1 MPPRPRQRPP
11 RRLRLLLSVAAV
23 VLTLDVVTKV
33 IAVKLL
39 PPGQPVSI
47 IGDTVT
53 WTLVRNS
60 GAAFSMATGYTW
72 SLTLIATGVVV
83 GIFWMGRR
91 LVSPW
96 WAVGLGM
103 ILGGA
108 MGNLVDRF
116 FRAPG
121 PLRGH
126 VVDFLSVGWWPVF
139 NVADPAVVGG
149 AILLVV
155 LSILGYD
162 FDAVSRRKADGTPT
176 VGAGPTSADGRTFDA
191 RSRGAGGHARRRG
204 TRAAAGT
211 VPQRRGGHR
220 RRGRRRAR
228 RSPGR
233 EVRPVEPRRMAAGA
247 PARGAGAAA
256 EHARRHRGHGDPL
269 LRRRHRRRRQARGG
283 GRARVGGLDGT
294 DRARRPGRRRL
305 PDHHLGR
312 ARAAGHRAPPRRGH
326 LRGDGGRAVRA
337 RIHRAEAGV
346 QVPHGRQAL
355 PRAGAGTSRTRPAAP
370 STRRSGGTAAANGSS
385 RSPRTAGTA

>member
-1 MPPRPRQRPP
+1 VHVHPIAGCGEAAPKPEDVLGDDGEVPEEPTGSAEPVTSAGEAGAAGEVGQPAAPAPQGPPP

-23 VLTLDVVTKV
+23 VLTLDIVTKV
-33 IAVKLL
+33 LAVKLL

-72 SLTLIATGVVV
+72 VLTLIATGVVV

-96 WAVGLGM
+96 WALGLGM

-139 NVADPAVVGG
+139 NVADPSVVGG

-155 LSILGYD
+155 LSIFGFD
-162 FDAVSRRKADGTPT
+162 FDTVGRRKAD
-176 VGAGPTSADGRTFDA
+176 
-191 RSRGAGGHARRRG
+191 RR
-204 TRAAAGT
+204 
-211 VPQRRGGHR
+211 
-220 RRGRRRAR
+220 
-228 RSPGR
+228 
-233 EVRPVEPRRMAAGA
+233 
-247 PARGAGAAA
+247 
-256 EHARRHRGHGDPL
+256 
-269 LRRRHRRRRQARGG
+269 
-283 GRARVGGLDGT
+283 
-294 DRARRPGRRRL
+294 
-305 PDHHLGR
+305 
-312 ARAAGHRAPPRRGH
+312 
-326 LRGDGGRAVRA
+326 
-337 RIHRAEAGV
+337 
-346 QVPHGRQAL
+346 
-355 PRAGAGTSRTRPAAP
+355 
-370 STRRSGGTAAANGSS
+370 
-385 RSPRTAGTA
+385 